1 MSTMSERI
9 KQLRKEFDIT
19 QKDMARE
26 LGVTNAH
33 ISRIEKGLT
42 MPSDALIKLIAKL
55 YEVSEPWLKTGEGPM
70 MIYDLWDESDNN
82 LDRSL
87 KEFNK
92 LLTDRNPI
100 IRLKASQLDVVLCE
114 ITSVDYLD
122 ESDKITYL
130 DMLIKL
136 FNEINSLMTTFK
148 QYAFDNQLCLL
159 SSDLDKVL
167 NYQLNNINC
176 QFGDFKKFFLKT
188 RNEVEIPRNNL
199 DKKGT

>member
-9 KQLRKEFDIT
+9 KQLRKEFDMT
-19 QKDMARE
+19 QKDMAKD

-42 MPSDALIKLIAKL
+42 MPSDALIKLIAKI

-70 MIYDLWDESDNN
+70 MIYDLWEESDNN
-82 LDRSL
+82 LDYSTR
-87 KEFNK
+87 EFNK
-92 LLTDRNPI
+92 LLRDSNPI
-100 IRLKASQLDVVLCE
+100 IRLKASQLDAVFHE
-114 ITSVDYLD
+114 ITSVAYLN
-122 ESDKITYL
+122 ENDKIFYL

-136 FNEINSLMTTFK
+136 LNEMNSLMTTFK
-148 QYAFDNQLCLL
+148 QYAFDNQLSLL

-176 QFGDFKKFFLKT
+176 QLDDFKKFFLNT
-188 RNEVEIPRNNL
+188 RNQVEIPHNNL
-199 DKKGT
+199 NKKET

>member
-9 KQLRKEFDIT
+9 KQLRKEFNIT

-92 LLTDRNPI
+92 LLKDSNPI
-100 IRLKASQLDVVLCE
+100 IRLKASQLDVVLHE

-122 ESDKITYL
+122 ESDKIIYL
-130 DMLIKL
+130 DMLIRL
-136 FNEINSLMTTFK
+136 FNEINSLMTLFK

-159 SSDLDKVL
+159 SSDLNEIL

-176 QFGDFKKFFLKT
+176 QFDDLKKFFFKT

-199 DKKGT
+199 DKKGI

>member
-9 KQLRKEFDIT
+9 KQLRKEFDMT
-19 QKDMARE
+19 QKDMAKD

-42 MPSDALIKLIAKL
+42 MPSDALIKLIAKI

-70 MIYDLWDESDNN
+70 MIYDLWEESDNN
-82 LDRSL
+82 LDYSTR
-87 KEFNK
+87 EFNK
-92 LLTDRNPI
+92 LLRDSNPI
-100 IRLKASQLDVVLCE
+100 IRLKASQLDAVFHE
-114 ITSVDYLD
+114 ITSVAYLN
-122 ESDKITYL
+122 ENDKIIYL

-136 FNEINSLMTTFK
+136 LNEMNSLMTTFK
-148 QYAFDNQLCLL
+148 QYAFDNQLSLL

-176 QFGDFKKFFLKT
+176 QLDDFKKFFLNT
-188 RNEVEIPRNNL
+188 RNQVEIPHNNL
-199 DKKGT
+199 NKKET